1 MDDDLLP
8 LSEEERPDDF
18 DVVLRGYDRRQVND
32 HIARLE
38 ATLHEANS
46 RIADEAARMAAIEQQ
61 AVETHERL
69 LDAERRAE
77 GRPEPVPVSG
87 ERIATML
94 RLADEEATALKA
106 DAAATADALLTDAR
120 QRAGQETAARTAEL
134 DRREAALQRAAQESE
149 QATLQAQKDADSIR
163 ANAMREA
170 EQIKARAAQEA
181 DVAVRKA
188 QEEVGRMREAGQHE
202 AAAMTAEARRQ
213 VEELSKERDRMYGE
227 LQKIQDA
234 LSRTVG
240 PLASVAPPTAGGSGG
255 SVRVEGA

>member
-8 LSEEERPDDF
+8 LSEDERPDDF

-46 RIADEAARMAAIEQQ
+46 RIAEEAARMAAIEQQ

-69 LDAERRAE
+69 LDAERRAS
-77 GRPEPVPVSG
+77 GQPEPVPVSG

-94 RLADEEATALKA
+94 RLADEEAKALKA
-106 DAAATADALLTDAR
+106 DAAATADALLTEAR
-120 QRAGQETAARTAEL
+120 QRAAQETAARTAEL
-134 DRREAALQRAAQESE
+134 DRREADLRRAAQEAE

-163 ANAMREA
+163 ATAMRDA

-181 DVAVRKA
+181 EVTARKA
-188 QEEVGRMREAGQHE
+188 QDDVRRMHEAGQ
-202 AAAMTAEARRQ
+202 Q
-213 VEELSKERDRMYGE
+213 ERDRMYGE

-240 PLASVAPPTAGGSGG
+240 PLGGVTPQQQPQAGAPGG
-255 SVRVEGA
+255 SVRADGA